1 MCSWPSRL
9 TVRGP
14 ALNSAQP
21 PHTLVQVGAG
31 TQDRGGPPTKEDLES
46 SERGLVGP
54 AAGGS
59 PENSNLG
66 WRQWHQVA
74 PSVEASTDFWEKVD
88 TAFEVRLGQVNE
100 WTIPL
105 PDEFIAAVRACSRLP
120 RTARRNR
127 IRPPLP
133 AIKSDLFIHFGD
145 TLSALLPP
153 HRDDEPA
160 TLRQDIIDEL
170 SDHLVCAYH
179 RELFA
184 AWIQTW
190 HVSTF
195 WNGSAIRR
203 SVAPALARCNE
214 GEDHGSQ
221 RFMVASCVL

>member
-1 MCSWPSRL
+1 MARRSTAC
-9 TVRGP
+9 
-14 ALNSAQP
+14 QP

-105 PDEFIAAVRACSRLP
+105 PDELIAAVRALLKAAP
-120 RTARRNR
+120 HGQA
-127 IRPPLP
+127 
-133 AIKSDLFIHFGD
+133 KSDPTAAPGD
-145 TLSALLPP
+145 KK
-153 HRDDEPA
+153 
-160 TLRQDIIDEL
+160 
-170 SDHLVCAYH
+170 
-179 RELFA
+179 
-184 AWIQTW
+184 
-190 HVSTF
+190 
-195 WNGSAIRR
+195 
-203 SVAPALARCNE
+203 
-214 GEDHGSQ
+214 
-221 RFMVASCVL
+221 